1 MRHRFQRTS
10 LAPPG
15 FAVDEVMV
23 VGECVQ
29 VRLRSRYPSG
39 SCPDCGRPSRR
50 VQSRYL
56 RRPADL
62 PLCGRRVE
70 LTIVARRFWCDAVL
84 CGRRIFCE
92 QFDSGVLARY
102 GRRTQ
107 RLETIVHHLGLAL
120 GGRPAAGFA
129 NRLMVPVSNDT
140 LLRVVRRRIA
150 DQNDE
155 LTVIGI
161 DDFAFRRGQTY
172 GTIVCDLERRRP
184 VTLLPDRAQDTSRR
198 WLAEHPSISIVARD
212 RAGGYGEA
220 IAKALPN
227 AEQVADRWHLMEN
240 SSRAFLDA
248 VGKSMRQIRQA
259 VGSNVVDPKLLT
271 YAEKL
276 QYEGY
281 LRRQETNEAIREMS
295 KKGTS
300 IRQIVRQTGHS
311 RKIVRD
317 VLRGQR
323 LDVFRTRPSSLD
335 SWLPWLNGR
344 WDEGVRNALAL
355 WREMKAKGFPG
366 QSGVVS
372 QWAQRRRL
380 AEKANQS
387 GLARTPSAR
396 VIARL
401 MTTARDDLAKPEAIL
416 VAAIEVNVPELI
428 VARAAIGEFQSMIR
442 SKTAR
447 KLDEWLESAKNS
459 LVGSFAG
466 GVAKDLDAVRNAI
479 LSPWSNGQTEGQVT
493 RLKLI
498 KRQMYGRAKLD
509 LLQAR
514 LIGAA

>member
-1 MRHRFQRTS
+1 MGHRLPHAS
-10 LAPPG
+10 LAPLG
-15 FAVDEVMV
+15 FVVEAVKI
-23 VGECVQ
+23 VGERVQ
-29 VRLRSRYPSG
+29 VRLRSRNTTAA
-39 SCPDCGRPSRR
+39 CPDCGRSSRR
-50 VQSRYL
+50 VQSRYV
-56 RRPADL
+56 RRPSDL
-62 PLCGRRVE
+62 PFSGRRVE
-70 LTIVARRFWCDAVL
+70 LTIVARRFWCNAVL

-92 QFDSGVLARY
+92 QFDKDVLARY

-120 GGRPAAGFA
+120 GGRPAAAFA
-129 NRLMVPVSNDT
+129 DRLMVPVSNDT

-150 DQNDE
+150 DRNDD
-155 LTVIGI
+155 LNVIGI
-161 DDFAFRRGQTY
+161 DDFAFKRGQTY
-172 GTIVCDLERRRP
+172 GTIVCDLERRRAI
-184 VTLLPDRAQDTSRR
+184 TLLPDRALDTSRS
-198 WLAEHPSISIVARD
+198 WLAGHQSISVVARD
-212 RAGGYGEA
+212 RGGGYGEA

-227 AEQVADRWHLMEN
+227 AAQVADRWHLMEN

-259 VGSNVVDPKLLT
+259 AGSSVVDPKLLT

-281 LRRQETNEAIREMS
+281 LRRQETNEAVRELS
-295 KKGTS
+295 NKGAS

-311 RKIVRD
+311 RKLVRD
-317 VLRGQR
+317 ILRGQR

-344 WDEGVRNALAL
+344 WEEGARNALAL
-355 WREMKAKGFPG
+355 WREMKTKGFAG

-401 MTTARDDLAKPEAIL
+401 MTTARDDLAKSEAIL
-416 VAAIEVNVPELI
+416 GAAIEVNVPELV
-428 VARAAIGEFQSMIR
+428 VARTAIGDFQSMIC

-447 KLDEWLESAKNS
+447 KLDEWLEAARSS

-466 GVAKDLDAVRNAI
+466 GVARDLDAVRNAI
-479 LSPWSNGQTEGQVT
+479 ISPWSNGQTEGQIT

-514 LIGAA
+514 LIGAS

>member
-1 MRHRFQRTS
+1 MHHRFQRAS
-10 LAPPG
+10 LAPDG
-15 FAVDEVMV
+15 FTVSSVKI
-23 VGECVQ
+23 VGEIVHIL
-29 VRLRSRYPSG
+29 LRSG
-39 SCPDCGRPSRR
+39 SLQAACPDCGRQSRR

-62 PLCGRRVE
+62 PIGGRRVE

-92 QFDSGVLARY
+92 QFRDGALARY

-120 GGRPAAGFA
+120 GGRPAAAFA
-129 NRLMVPVSNDT
+129 HRLMVPVSNDT
-140 LLRVVRRRIA
+140 LLRVVRRRVTERNN
-150 DQNDE
+150 Q
-155 LTVIGI
+155 LSVIGI
-161 DDFAFRRGQTY
+161 DDFAFRRGRTY

-184 VTLLPDRAQDTSRR
+184 VTLLPDRALDTSRA
-198 WLAEHPSISIVARD
+198 WLAAHPSILTVARD
-212 RAGGYGEA
+212 RGGGYGEA
-220 IAKALPN
+220 IAKALPD
-227 AEQVADRWHLMEN
+227 ADQVADRWHLIEN

-259 VGSNVVDPKLLT
+259 VGSNVVDTKLLT
-271 YAEKL
+271 YAERL

-281 LRRQETNEAIREMS
+281 LRRQETSEAIRELS
-295 KKGTS
+295 KKGTA

-311 RKIVRD
+311 RKLVRD
-317 VLRGQR
+317 TLRGQR

-335 SWLPWLNGR
+335 DWLPWLNDR
-344 WDEGVRNALAL
+344 WEEGTRNALAL
-355 WREMKAKGFPG
+355 WREIRAKGFPG

-401 MTTARDDLAKPEAIL
+401 LTAAQHDLTKPEAIL
-416 VAAIEVNVPELI
+416 VAAIEVNVPELV
-428 VARAAIGEFQSMIR
+428 VARKAIADFQSMIR
-442 SKTAR
+442 ATAAAKT
-447 KLDEWLESAKNS
+447 S

-466 GVAKDLDAVRNAI
+466 GVEKDIAAVRNAI
-479 LSPWSNGQTEGQVT
+479 ISPWSNGQTEGQIT

-498 KRQMYGRAKLD
+498 KRQTYGRAKLD

-514 LIGAA
+514 LIGTN